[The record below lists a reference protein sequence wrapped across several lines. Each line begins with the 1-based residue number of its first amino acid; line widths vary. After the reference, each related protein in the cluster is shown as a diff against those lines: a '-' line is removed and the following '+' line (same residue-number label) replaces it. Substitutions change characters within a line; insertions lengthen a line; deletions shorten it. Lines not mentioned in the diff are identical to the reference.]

1 MVSLVGHLLWA
12 GITIAWLYR
21 RVRENF
27 GISRS
32 VIVSALAVLVVL
44 TIAGITN
51 EVFSFSGA
59 VDYLWI
65 LLGIAAS
72 TERMA

>member
-1 MVSLVGHLLWA
+1 
-12 GITIAWLYR
+12 
-21 RVRENF
+21 
-27 GISRS
+27 
-32 VIVSALAVLVVL
+32 VLVVL